1 MSIGLA
7 IAGGGLQGIAH
18 IGVLKALEDLNIKID
33 YISGTSSG
41 SIFAA
46 MYAAGCNIDEMKES
60 AKKYYPEL
68 VKFEKRPIIKEAFRY
83 IFKRKIDR
91 TGLIDGIKIE
101 NLVKSILKEKNINQI
116 SEVKIPLA
124 IPTVDILS
132 TKEVIFL
139 SRKITLSNTKEIDY
153 IYNVPISKA
162 VRASMSFP
170 GIFTTCEFENY
181 EFVDGGTKDNLPVKI
196 LKDMGATKT
205 IGVSFSIDSYKKSKN
220 IFSILL
226 RTVDIFSQ
234 KDVKAAQE
242 MADFYF
248 EIDNKSDVSLL
259 KIDNLEK
266 CYKLGYDETMKHKNE
281 IFKII
286 MGKEN

>member
-46 MYAAGCNIDEMKES
+46 MYAAGCNIDEMKEI

-68 VKFEKRPIIKEAFRY
+68 VKFEKRPIIKEVFRY
-83 IFKRKIDR
+83 IFKREIDR

-124 IPTVDILS
+124 IVLKAS
-132 TKEVIFL
+132 NKVI
-139 SRKITLSNTKEIDY
+139 
-153 IYNVPISKA
+153 
-162 VRASMSFP
+162 
-170 GIFTTCEFENY
+170 
-181 EFVDGGTKDNLPVKI
+181 GGTDIRNINKKDGTCRWWN
-196 LKDMGATKT
+196 
-205 IGVSFSIDSYKKSKN
+205 
-220 IFSILL
+220 
-226 RTVDIFSQ
+226 
-234 KDVKAAQE
+234 
-242 MADFYF
+242 MA
-248 EIDNKSDVSLL
+248 
-259 KIDNLEK
+259 
-266 CYKLGYDETMKHKNE
+266 
-281 IFKII
+281 
-286 MGKEN
+286 